1 MKKITTVLQPALA
14 QSFGRTMINNLPLK
28 TMAGFF
34 ALNGAMRTPMT
45 TMNTANRILE
55 TVYPGNL
62 LSTATGKPDLEQT
75 LHRHRYKVLNFLSGD
90 NS

>member
-1 MKKITTVLQPALA
+1 MKKTTTVLLPALA

-62 LSTATGKPDLEQT
+62 LSTATGKTGL
-75 LHRHRYKVLNFLSGD
+75 RA
-90 NS
+90 NSTPSPLQGIKFSFRR